1 MFVWFIMAIALVVI
15 VVGGFTGRRYQ
26 NRHRSGSDAS
36 ATSHTTHHGKKARN
50 HRGQGRGH

>member
-1 MFVWFIMAIALVVI
+1 VFVWFIMAIALVVI

-50 HRGQGRGH
+50 HRGRGRGH